1 MAKKTDIFLPDRI
14 VEGRFV
20 TARVKALLHDMEGCN
35 VEVCI
40 RPRRSYT
47 SVPQHRYYRGVVV
60 AMIGDHLRAHGI
72 DGPHGGPITDEQV
85 HAMLAHRF
93 LRATV
98 LIDPDTGECMDI
110 VKSTAALTTAEI
122 SDYWDQVRK
131 WAAETLGLFIPDPEQ
146 AKGVRLAR

>member
-20 TARVKALLHDMEGCN
+20 TARVKALLHDMEGQQ

-60 AMIGDHLRAHGI
+60 AMIGDHLRANGI

-85 HAMLAHRF
+85 HQMLAQRF
-93 LRATV
+93 LRSTI
-98 LIDPDTGECMDI
+98 LIDADTGECMDI
-110 VKSTAALTTAEI
+110 VRSTAALTTAEMG
-122 SDYWDQVRK
+122 DYWDQARG
-131 WAAETLGLFIPDPEQ
+131 WAADTLGLFIPDPEQ
-146 AKGVRLAR
+146 AAGMRLAR